1 MKLSFSTVG
10 CPDWSFD
17 DILSIAKDIG
27 YGGVEIRGIADQLD
41 APHMAL
47 FNAQNIDKTMK
58 KLADTGMEIPVLCS
72 NAALCVNG
80 AEALAEAKGYID
92 LAARLGVP
100 YVRVMPTPN
109 PQPEQCDMQAGLAAY
124 RELCE
129 YGTDKKVTPLIE
141 TNGALA
147 DSAVMAAFIRDTGH
161 ENSGALWDIN
171 HTVRFFGESAD
182 DTMKNIG
189 SLVKHVHLKDSIME
203 NGKLVY
209 KMPGSGDLPIRG
221 CIAALEAAGYAGYYS
236 FEWVKRWNP
245 ELTEPGVAFAHYY
258 YYMTE
263 EEAE

>member
-27 YGGVEIRGIADQLD
+27 YGGVEIRGIADHLD
-41 APHMAL
+41 APRMTL
-47 FNAQNIDKTMK
+47 FGPQGIDKTMK
-58 KLADTGMEIPVLCS
+58 KLADTGMEIPVMCS

-80 AEALAEAKGYID
+80 AAAIAEAKEYID
-92 LAARLGVP
+92 LAARLGVT

-109 PQPEQCDMQAGLAAY
+109 PQPESCDMQVGIAAY

-129 YGTDKKVTPLIE
+129 YGCPKGVTPLIE

-147 DSAVMAAFIRDTGH
+147 DSAVMAGFIRDTNH
-161 ENSGALWDIN
+161 ENSGVLWDIN
-171 HTVRFFGESAD
+171 HTVRFFNESAA

-189 SLVKHVHLKDSIME
+189 GLVKHVHLKDSVME
-203 NGKLVY
+203 NGGLVY
-209 KMPGSGDLPIRG
+209 KMPGSGDLPIRD
-221 CIAALEAAGYAGYYS
+221 CIAALKAVGYDGYYS

-258 YYMTE
+258 YYMTGG
-263 EEAE
+263 AE